1 MITFRSVGNVFA
13 SVLSSIHTGLKAV
26 EKILPS
32 IQQDAQ
38 IVEGVTALIP
48 GGGAQTA
55 LAIERVAFGV
65 LGDVAAA
72 VSAVDE
78 ATLAKGLSVTLDAEV
93 AAAVKALVSDFK
105 SELRLPVCSS
115 RPLPRRPR
123 ESIATEIEGGA
134 TGRPLTT
141 KGGKHGDKS

>member
-38 IVEGVTALIP
+38 IVEGLTAMIP
-48 GGGAQTA
+48 GEGAQTA
-55 LAIERVAFGV
+55 LAVERVAFGV

-105 SELRLPVCSS
+105 SELQAAGLLKPA
-115 RPLPRRPR
+115 P
-123 ESIATEIEGGA
+123 AAKTA
-134 TGRPLTT
+134 
-141 KGGKHGDKS
+141 

>member
-1 MITFRSVGNVFA
+1 VITFRSVGNVFA

-38 IVEGVTALIP
+38 IVEGLTAMIP
-48 GGGAQTA
+48 GEGAQTA
-55 LAIERVAFGV
+55 LAVERVAFGV

-105 SELRLPVCSS
+105 SELQAAGLLKPA
-115 RPLPRRPR
+115 P
-123 ESIATEIEGGA
+123 ATKPA
-134 TGRPLTT
+134 
-141 KGGKHGDKS
+141 

>member
-1 MITFRSVGNVFA
+1 MITFWSVGNVFA
-13 SVLSSIHTGLKAV
+13 SVLSSINTGLKAV

-38 IVEGVTALIP
+38 IVEGLTAMIP
-48 GGGAQTA
+48 GEGAQTA
-55 LAIERVAFGV
+55 LAVERVAFGV

-105 SELRLPVCSS
+105 SELQAAGLLKPA
-115 RPLPRRPR
+115 P
-123 ESIATEIEGGA
+123 ATKTA
-134 TGRPLTT
+134 
-141 KGGKHGDKS
+141 

>member
-48 GGGAQTA
+48 GGAQTA
-55 LAIERVAFGV
+55 LAVDRVAFGV

-78 ATLAKGLSVTLDAEV
+78 ATLAKGLNVTLDAEV

-105 SELRLPVCSS
+105 SELQAAGLLKPA
-115 RPLPRRPR
+115 P
-123 ESIATEIEGGA
+123 ATKTA
-134 TGRPLTT
+134 
-141 KGGKHGDKS
+141 

>member
-1 MITFRSVGNVFA
+1 VITFRSVGNVFA

-38 IVEGVTALIP
+38 IVEGLTAMIP
-48 GGGAQTA
+48 GEGAQTA
-55 LAIERVAFGV
+55 LAVERVAFGV

-105 SELRLPVCSS
+105 SELQAAGLLKPA
-115 RPLPRRPR
+115 P
-123 ESIATEIEGGA
+123 AAKTA
-134 TGRPLTT
+134 
-141 KGGKHGDKS
+141 

>member
-38 IVEGVTALIP
+38 IVEGLTAMIP
-48 GGGAQTA
+48 GEGAQTA
-55 LAIERVAFGV
+55 LAVERVAFGV

-78 ATLAKGLSVTLDAEV
+78 ATLAKGLNVTLDAEV

-105 SELRLPVCSS
+105 SELQAAGLLKPA
-115 RPLPRRPR
+115 P
-123 ESIATEIEGGA
+123 ATKTA
-134 TGRPLTT
+134 
-141 KGGKHGDKS
+141 

>member
-32 IQQDAQ
+32 IQQDEK

-55 LAIERVAFGV
+55 LAVERVAFGV

-78 ATLAKGLSVTLDAEV
+78 ATLAKGLNVTLDAEV

-105 SELRLPVCSS
+105 SELQAAGLLKPA
-115 RPLPRRPR
+115 P
-123 ESIATEIEGGA
+123 ATKPA
-134 TGRPLTT
+134 
-141 KGGKHGDKS
+141 

>member
-1 MITFRSVGNVFA
+1 VITFRSVGNVFA

-38 IVEGVTALIP
+38 IVEGLTAMIP
-48 GGGAQTA
+48 GEGAQTA
-55 LAIERVAFGV
+55 LAVERVAFGV

-105 SELRLPVCSS
+105 SELQAAGLLKPA
-115 RPLPRRPR
+115 P
-123 ESIATEIEGGA
+123 ATKTA
-134 TGRPLTT
+134 
-141 KGGKHGDKS
+141 